1 MAGSGVAERT
11 DEDALVW
18 AFSDDTPAG
27 TVRVD
32 DPATL
37 RVLGHPLRSAIV
49 RELGRPRSVKEVADR
64 LREPVA
70 RLYHHV
76 RLLEQHGLIRV
87 ASERK
92 AGSNTERLYQVA
104 GRRIHIGAALRDLVE
119 ASASRDVQA
128 LVDAATGRFMTAIG
142 DLLASGQEDP
152 AAVHPLVLEGVGPL
166 THAQARRLQERVRA
180 AIESVM
186 GPDVK
191 TDPDDPR
198 PRYGVTLLMTPF
210 PDHSPDRWVE
220 MRAQEVEVPVKKKKS
235 P

>member
-1 MAGSGVAERT
+1 VAGKGAARQT
-11 DEDALVW
+11 DDDVLVW
-18 AFSDDTPAG
+18 RFSDETPAG

-76 RLLEQHGLIRV
+76 RLLEDHGLIRV

-92 AGSNTERLYQVA
+92 AGSNTERVYQVA
-104 GRRIHIGAALRDLVE
+104 GRRIHIGSALRDLVE
-119 ASASRDVQA
+119 ASASKDVQA
-128 LVDAATGRFMTAIG
+128 LVDGATGRFMAAMAELI
-142 DLLASGQEDP
+142 AEGQDDQD
-152 AAVHPLVLEGVGPL
+152 AVHPLVLEGVGPM
-166 THAQARRLQERVRA
+166 THAQARRLQQRIRA

-186 GPDVK
+186 GPDHPA
-191 TDPDDPR
+191 DSDDPR

-210 PDHSPDRWVE
+210 PHGSHDRWVE
-220 MRAQEVEVPVKKKKS
+220 MRAQEVEVPVKKRT
-235 P
+235 

>member
-1 MAGSGVAERT
+1 MAGTGAARQSS
-11 DEDALVW
+11 EDAVVW

-49 RELGRPRSVKEVADR
+49 RELGQPRSVKEIADR
-64 LREPVA
+64 LREPVP

-76 RLLEQHGLIRV
+76 RLLEAHGLIHV

-92 AGSNTERLYQVA
+92 VGSNTERLYQVA
-104 GRRIHIGAALRDLVE
+104 GRRIHIGSALRDLVE

-128 LVDAATGRFMTAIG
+128 LVDAATGRFMAAMG
-142 DLLASGQEDP
+142 DLLANGQGAQD
-152 AAVHPLVLEGVGPL
+152 AVHPIVLEGVRPL
-166 THAQARRLQERVRA
+166 THAQARRLQQRIRA

-191 TDPDDPR
+191 SDPDDPR

-210 PDHSPDRWVE
+210 PDASPDRWVE
-220 MRAQEVEVPVKKKKS
+220 MRAQEVEVPVEKGR
-235 P
+235 